1 MPSLAFYY
9 SIHARQQISTEK
21 EKIPEKNSA
30 AGIFRR
36 GRNREALIAPASPRS
51 PGELAWEI
59 AWAFPGICFREVTIS
74 PSGLLLSLQQQG
86 GNLDL
91 AGRTDFV
98 AQAQFDQLADAVR
111 ELGVIDTAGR
121 DFRIPVLKFPEMPLA
136 GEQEIVSGPS
146 SELPGDG
153 SHPLGDDVIVTDHG
167 LGIVQGLVIGLQE
180 FTGQLKFAEHIEIIH
195 ILQRQDLPGAVRMR
209 TQRPLESHQ
218 LHFRIIPVEFRAQS
232 LDVAAGDEQEFAFPH
247 RVKIFKEL
255 FDLVVVAPEQEIKLR
270 IDAGEIAVA
279 AHFPGGIDFD
289 QRQIA
294 PEQRIA
300 HQVVQ
305 LAEVD
310 QAIQLEQAGVPVV
323 AGIFVIDPENLQR
336 HVQPGIQDA
345 LQIAQEPLD
354 QRIGGNAQHRQPA
367 ILPEDETDLAVTL
380 RIPAHQDAAD
390 VGSIVEFE
398 HCPFH
403 AITRFPGDWKHLR
416 AVDEAGHGC
425 RRDLRHSSNRI
436 DINFC
441 SLAIHLLTIVPSLE
455 YLSSC

>member
-1 MPSLAFYY
+1 M
-9 SIHARQQISTEK
+9 
-21 EKIPEKNSA
+21 
-30 AGIFRR
+30 
-36 GRNREALIAPASPRS
+36 
-51 PGELAWEI
+51 
-59 AWAFPGICFREVTIS
+59 
-74 PSGLLLSLQQQG
+74 
-86 GNLDL
+86 
-91 AGRTDFV
+91 
-98 AQAQFDQLADAVR
+98 
-111 ELGVIDTAGR
+111 
-121 DFRIPVLKFPEMPLA
+121 
-136 GEQEIVSGPS
+136 
-146 SELPGDG
+146 
-153 SHPLGDDVIVTDHG
+153 
-167 LGIVQGLVIGLQE
+167 
-180 FTGQLKFAEHIEIIH
+180 
-195 ILQRQDLPGAVRMR
+195 
-209 TQRPLESHQ
+209 
-218 LHFRIIPVEFRAQS
+218 
-232 LDVAAGDEQEFAFPH
+232 
-247 RVKIFKEL
+247 
-255 FDLVVVAPEQEIKLR
+255 
-270 IDAGEIAVA
+270 A